1 MVKKKSVKKVPNKDV
16 VRKKGHK
23 VIKTKKS
30 LCYNCGNEIE
40 ELCKQVLLT
49 TSDKGKIVQEVGF
62 HYECWQEYFNKCVT
76 KKAKEDVARVQKKII
91 GLMDNP
97 IIKGLLSQVKGTDNL
112 FSMLQMP
119 LVTEDV
125 VEKVK
130 EKINDDRKRETKP
143 RKRTAKTQMH

>member
-23 VIKTKKS
+23 IIKTKKF

-76 KKAKEDVARVQKKII
+76 KKAKEDVARVQKKIM

-97 IIKGLLSQVKGTDNL
+97 IVK
-112 FSMLQMP
+112 SMLSRVDGIDGVMCMLQTP
-119 LVTEDV
+119 LSEDA